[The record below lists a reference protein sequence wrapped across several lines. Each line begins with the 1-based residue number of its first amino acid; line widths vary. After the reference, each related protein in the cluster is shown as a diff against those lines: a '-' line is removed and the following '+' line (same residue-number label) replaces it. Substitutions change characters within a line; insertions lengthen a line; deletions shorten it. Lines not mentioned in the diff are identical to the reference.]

1 MENLKQARIAERS
14 LSARDAIIASSAFKF
29 SAQPRVLRV
38 SPRSLIVNNLSR
50 PVSHRHL
57 LFPTSSP
64 HTSAT
69 SNDALAGVTHNRRV
83 QHLAHGY
90 IRHARPGPHRHCK
103 VRIKARGPLARFADP
118 LPATEIGKR
127 VGHDLGL
134 CELVPLVVGEEHE
147 RERCIH
153 ACVASASSVGKS
165 PGLGHVS
172 NRRVIRPLGSW
183 ITLELRKGRKKYS
196 MAAGTLRYDCEF
208 CFTRT
213 WRRCRSNRCASVLL
227 TFHFHDGLSDLLPP
241 SGVERARD
249 A

>member
-1 MENLKQARIAERS
+1 M
-14 LSARDAIIASSAFKF
+14 IASSAFNF
-29 SAQPRVLRV
+29 SAQPRVLWV

-50 PVSHRHL
+50 PVSRRHL
-57 LFPTSSP
+57 LFVLNIFPTYLCE
-64 HTSAT
+64 TSD
-69 SNDALAGVTHNRRV
+69 DALPGVAHHQRV

-90 IRHARPGPHRHCK
+90 IRHARPWPHCQCK
-103 VRIKARGPLARFADP
+103 VRVKARGPLARFADP
-118 LPATEIGKR
+118 LSATEVGKR

-147 RERCIH
+147 RERCTR

-183 ITLELRKGRKKYS
+183 ITLEPHKGRKKYS
-196 MAAGTLRYDCEF
+196 MAAGTLMYDREF
-208 CFTRT
+208 CFTRM
-213 WRRCRSNRCASVLL
+213 WRSCCSNRCASVVL
-227 TFHFHDGLSDLLPP
+227 TFHDGLSDLLPP